1 MRTNKQR
8 IGQAV
13 DRFNTRVL
21 AMRSSPRWGRLV
33 RRHLT
38 VVTYTGRRSGRTFS
52 IPVGYRQTGDTVE
65 IAVRLADQKNWWR
78 NFTGEGGPISVELDG
93 TDRTGHAIARQDGMN
108 ASVSV
113 RLHQPGP
120 EGDPA

>member
-8 IGQAV
+8 IGRAV
-13 DRFNTRVL
+13 DGFNARVL

-52 IPVGYRQTGDTVE
+52 IPVGYRRTGDTVE
-65 IAVRLADQKNWWR
+65 IGVRLADQKNWWR

-93 TDRTGHAIARQDGMN
+93 IDRTGHAIARQDGLN